1 MWSASP
7 SFTTSPSIICSA
19 LGEEPDVTSCLASC
33 LMWIF
38 FGTTKVKYAQT
49 ALSPGGHPE
58 HECRRCQ
65 GISQH
70 AARQLQM
77 RGFRGHTTATL
88 CKQPDGVRAAVEVLQ
103 SQADGRLQIPEMW
116 RGTFSGKAMRGLHGR
131 SYSVWSRHLNR
142 PSVSAGFGETGLR
155 ARTS

>member
-1 MWSASP
+1 MVQPRLSTPRLHSLLEAILN
-7 SFTTSPSIICSA
+7 TNAADVKA
-19 LGEEPDVTSCLASC
+19 LVT
-33 LMWIF
+33 
-38 FGTTKVKYAQT
+38 
-49 ALSPGGHPE
+49 
-58 HECRRCQ
+58 
-65 GISQH
+65 SQH

-142 PSVSAGFGETGLR
+142 PSVSAGMCRLWR
-155 ARTS
+155 NWSARTFGHPKDIALIRTTLKHIVGRFGNGRCCG